1 MQATRASAHVEGMRA
16 DVFARLPAHIALDEH
31 ISRKRVKREHEHGV
45 HAGLRFHPEPFDES
59 WLRNAYEVWLRPREQ
74 AVDNDGPRGTRGL
87 GSGSRQLMPLAIASC
102 KVDGSATILVKAIN
116 ELIGAADWH
125 ELALVLRQVE
135 LWHSSVHRA
144 DAERPWWE
152 LMAAESSTQ
161 DDTRSQEFVDLASRE
176 LPGGCDAPLI
186 VDSGDIVLTG
196 VEVKPTM
203 MPTTIAA
210 PLPAA
215 SSSTEQSSS
224 SRTEHTEQADVAI
237 EVHHGA
243 VLGASPP
250 TSNCELAVAAADED
264 VAYVLRGRATTG
276 GKAHN
281 LGASEHATLRMVIEA
296 AFRHF
301 LSSEWGET
309 IDAHLW
315 DVYVRTGDWQRKY
328 SGHVHDM
335 GSEDSMSSDGYF
347 DDYFDD
353 DDRSHG
359 TCESVQL
366 KELRPAVGDQ
376 LRLVYDYGSNR
387 SLILSVVRKEAFRA
401 DNDDHGDRDDA
412 AAVRY
417 IGPQPD
423 PPNGALLTD
432 AEKAESAAR
441 RTKFATYLAGD
452 NYWSWAQG
460 KYIKPQAP
468 NWSPSELGALN
479 CLISELAMPFS
490 KAWSEFLEPCFI
502 IRSKS
507 ATTAKWYSYKKLC
520 SSYTSTKNRD
530 ASLQR
535 LKQYVVEVREEQLLL
550 PCDKQPPVLDWGLM
564 RVLEERM
571 VRELGDFTGE
581 GGKRVQAKLKAM
593 SSAEKFAKFMEL
605 DKVAARSW
613 FER

>member
-237 EVHHGA
+237 EVHHGGG
-243 VLGASPP
+243 LIRSERSRASCSRWP
-250 TSNCELAVAAADED
+250 SS
-264 VAYVLRGRATTG
+264 LRGTW
-276 GKAHN
+276 
-281 LGASEHATLRMVIEA
+281 EA
-296 AFRHF
+296 M
-301 LSSEWGET
+301 
-309 IDAHLW
+309 
-315 DVYVRTGDWQRKY
+315 Q
-328 SGHVHDM
+328 
-335 GSEDSMSSDGYF
+335 
-347 DDYFDD
+347 
-353 DDRSHG
+353 
-359 TCESVQL
+359 
-366 KELRPAVGDQ
+366 
-376 LRLVYDYGSNR
+376 
-387 SLILSVVRKEAFRA
+387 
-401 DNDDHGDRDDA
+401 
-412 AAVRY
+412 
-417 IGPQPD
+417 
-423 PPNGALLTD
+423 
-432 AEKAESAAR
+432 
-441 RTKFATYLAGD
+441 
-452 NYWSWAQG
+452 
-460 KYIKPQAP
+460 
-468 NWSPSELGALN
+468 
-479 CLISELAMPFS
+479 
-490 KAWSEFLEPCFI
+490 KAWH
-502 IRSKS
+502 
-507 ATTAKWYSYKKLC
+507 
-520 SSYTSTKNRD
+520 
-530 ASLQR
+530 
-535 LKQYVVEVREEQLLL
+535 
-550 PCDKQPPVLDWGLM
+550 
-564 RVLEERM
+564 
-571 VRELGDFTGE
+571 
-581 GGKRVQAKLKAM
+581 
-593 SSAEKFAKFMEL
+593 
-605 DKVAARSW
+605 
-613 FER
+613 